1 MKLIAID
8 LDGTLL
14 GRQDQISR
22 KNATAIKRAQ
32 ALGVEV
38 AIATGRTYREAVDF
52 CRQAGITA
60 HVISSNGAL
69 VHSQAGRKLLA
80 VTIDKQ
86 TTAHIVSWLE
96 ENRYYYEVSAEGAIW
111 SPEYGRQWLEQE
123 IQQFEQSNPLQDLSQ
138 LRSEAGKIYRSIKLV
153 DRYQQIL
160 EKNDSYYKVYV
171 FAANAMRV
179 KAGYAKF
186 GDSED
191 LTVVSSMDH
200 NFELMNRAA
209 SKGNGLKT
217 LAETLGISV
226 DRAVAIGDSYNDVS
240 MFEAAG
246 FSVAMGN
253 ARADIK
259 KNCNMV
265 TDTNENH
272 GVANAVEHLMQ
283 LYYG

>member
-14 GRQDQISR
+14 GCEDQISR
-22 KNATAIKRAQ
+22 ENAAALKRAQ
-32 ALGVEV
+32 TLGIEI

-52 CRQAGITA
+52 CRQIGITT

-69 VHSQAGRKLLA
+69 VHSKAGDRLLA
-80 VTIDKQ
+80 VTLDKQ

-96 ENRYYYEVSAEGAIW
+96 EQRYYYEVSAEGAIW
-111 SPEYGRQWLEQE
+111 SPMHGRQWLEQE
-123 IQQFEQSNPLQDLSQ
+123 IQQFEQNNPLEDLSR
-138 LRSEAGKIYRSIKLV
+138 LRFESGKIYRSINLV

-171 FAANAMRV
+171 FAADAMRL
-179 KAGYAKF
+179 KAGYTKF

-191 LTVVSSMDH
+191 LAVVSSMDY
-200 NFELMNRAA
+200 NFELMHREA

-217 LAETLGISV
+217 LAGELGISV
-226 DRAVAIGDSYNDVS
+226 DSTAAIGDNYNDVS
-240 MFEAAG
+240 MFATAG

-259 KNCNMV
+259 ANCDMV

-272 GVANAVEHLMQ
+272 GVANALDRLMQ
-283 LYYG
+283 LHYG